1 MEDHTYYLAQEK
13 ARERQSSSVKKQKRD
28 EAKRK
33 RERRRQKT
41 RINIGVAFPRWKSLM
56 TDRRFQS
63 DAEVA
68 CFLLDSFEK
77 LPASLTSV
85 NGKPVHVRTLG
96 SPGGT
101 RSVSVSIG
109 EEENGD
115 DSREP
120 AGNPDPNSPSQLNT
134 DGPESDTSETEVS
147 EDDDDD
153 DDDYWQEPLSY
164 SGPETEDK
172 NLF

>member
-101 RSVSVSIG
+101 RRQVITLKYFSRQREYRRG
-109 EEENGD
+109 GKWRRLQRTR
-115 DSREP
+115 REP
-120 AGNPDPNSPSQLNT
+120 GSKQSFT
-134 DGPESDTSETEVS
+134 TEH
-147 EDDDDD
+147 
-153 DDDYWQEPLSY
+153 
-164 SGPETEDK
+164 
-172 NLF
+172 